1 MLITHQQAGEIKRA
15 GPVDPQAKQERRNHK
30 TMPAPARTMD
40 CYEREVEILVSR
52 WGGFVDGSTSMY
64 AMERLLF
71 K

>member
-1 MLITHQQAGEIKRA
+1 MLITHQQAGEIKGA

-40 CYEREVEILVSR
+40 CYEKLRFWCRGEVVL
-52 WGGFVDGSTSMY
+52 STGQPQH